1 MSLPPR
7 PPASARAAL
16 AMLAAPALLAAC
28 ATPLQPVADFGG
40 AAGRLAT
47 VYKPFTVG
55 LGESCVRKQRLV
67 AMGNAGPYDDAAAE
81 RDAGRLCAPLKKEAA
96 TAALFARALADYA
109 GALVKL
115 SGTKPTAF
123 DGGIK
128 DVSGAAA
135 KLEARDGTA
144 LFDSHKLGAAG
155 KLARAAAAVLLQE
168 RTDRLAKSTLEEAQ
182 EPLAVVV
189 GAMKTYAEAIY
200 AGQLR
205 ETEGAMKDE
214 LGRLVAASDAPSQAD
229 VEARL
234 PWRLAQQAARDAVA
248 ADELEQRRV
257 AAFGRSADA
266 LLAAHAA
273 LIANFDKLDGA
284 KRLALVSAFVAQVE
298 AIDDDIAELQDK
310 EPT

>member
-1 MSLPPR
+1 MPPR
-7 PPASARAAL
+7 PAPPVRTAL
-16 AMLAAPALLAAC
+16 ALLAAPVLLAAC
-28 ATPLQPVADFGG
+28 AAPLQPVADFGG
-40 AAGRLAT
+40 AAGRLA
-47 VYKPFTVG
+47 VAYEPFTTG
-55 LGESCVRKQRLV
+55 LGRSCVQKQRLV

-81 RDAGRLCAPLKKEAA
+81 RAADRLCAPLRREAA
-96 TAALFARALADYA
+96 TAALFAKALADYA
-109 GALVKL
+109 AALVKL
-115 SGTKPTAF
+115 SATRPTAF

-135 KLEARDGTA
+135 RLERRDGST
-144 LFDSHKLGAAG
+144 LFDAHKLGAAT
-155 KLARAAAAVLLQE
+155 KLARVAAGLVEQE
-168 RTDRLAKSTLEEAQ
+168 RTDRLARSTLEDAQ

-189 GAMKTYAEAIY
+189 GAMKTYAEAVY

-205 ETEGAMKDE
+205 DTEDAMKDE
-214 LGRLVAASDAPSQAD
+214 LGRLVAASDAPAQAD

-273 LIANFDKLDGA
+273 LLANFDKLDGA